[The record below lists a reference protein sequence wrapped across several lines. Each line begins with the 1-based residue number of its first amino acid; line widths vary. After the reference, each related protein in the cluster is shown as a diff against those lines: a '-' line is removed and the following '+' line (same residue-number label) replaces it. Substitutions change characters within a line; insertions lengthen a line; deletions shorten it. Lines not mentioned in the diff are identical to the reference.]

1 MQNLSVDQA
10 IAALQEG
17 KFVIIVDDE
26 DRENEGD
33 LAIGAQFVTPDA
45 VNFMTRHGRGLV
57 CVAMTGERL
66 DELRLPLMVPA
77 HENQSGFGTAFTIS
91 VEAQTGVTTGISAHD
106 RARTIQVL
114 ADRTSTSADL
124 ARPGHIFPLRAHPKG
139 VLGRL
144 GQTEASVDLMR
155 LAGLEPAAAICEIMA
170 EDGTMARMP
179 ELKRFAER
187 HDIGIV
193 TIADLVAYRQWQEPG
208 IRRGPMTRLPT
219 RYGTFMVTAYD
230 NALYPEPDLALAM
243 GDVIG
248 DDPVLVRFHSECLT
262 GDVFGSSRCDCGD
275 QLRMAMEQI
284 ASVGRGVILYMRQ
297 EGRGIGLTNKLRAYQ
312 LQDRGLDTVEANEH
326 LGFPADLRTYGPGAQ
341 ILRDLGVRRIRLLT
355 NNPRK
360 LAGLKAHGLEIVER
374 VPLIT
379 TANQDNRH
387 YLYVKREKLGHLL
400 DCAAAS
406 GDLVTP

>member
-1 MQNLSVDQA
+1 MHHLSIDQA
-10 IAALQEG
+10 IAAVQAG
-17 KFVIIVDDE
+17 KFLIIVDDE

-45 VNFMTRHGRGLV
+45 VNFMIRHGRGLL

-66 DELRLPLMVPA
+66 DELHLPLMVPM
-77 HENQSGFGTAFTIS
+77 HENQSGFGTAFTVS
-91 VEAQTGVTTGISAHD
+91 VEARTGVTTGISAHD

-114 ADRTSTSADL
+114 ADRASTPSDL
-124 ARPGHIFPLRAHPKG
+124 ARPGHIFPLRAHPEG
-139 VLGRL
+139 VLARL

-155 LAGLEPAAAICEIMA
+155 LAGLEPVAAICEIMA
-170 EDGTMARMP
+170 ENGTMARMQDL
-179 ELKRFAER
+179 EQFAET

-193 TIADLVAYRQWQEPG
+193 TIADLVAYRQRKASG
-208 IRRGPMTRLPT
+208 VRCGATTRLPT
-219 RYGTFMVTAYD
+219 QYGTFVATAYD
-230 NALYPEPDLALAM
+230 NALYPAPDLALTM
-243 GDVIG
+243 GEVTG

-284 ASVGRGVILYMRQ
+284 TSVGRGVILYMRQ

-312 LQDRGLDTVEANEH
+312 LQDQGLDTVEANEH

-374 VPLIT
+374 VPLIAA
-379 TANQDNRH
+379 ANQDNRH
-387 YLYVKREKLGHLL
+387 YLHVKREKLGHLL

-406 GDLVTP
+406 GDLVTL

>member
-1 MQNLSVDQA
+1 MHHLTVDQA
-10 IAALQEG
+10 IADVQAG

-33 LAIGAQFVTPDA
+33 LMIGAQFVSPES
-45 VNFMTRHGRGLV
+45 VNFMARHGRGLI

-66 DELRLPLMVPA
+66 DELNLPLMVPV
-77 HENQSGFGTAFTIS
+77 HDNQSGFGTAFTVS
-91 VEAQTGVTTGISAHD
+91 VEARTGVTTGISAHD

-114 ADRTSTSADL
+114 ADRTSTPADL
-124 ARPGHIFPLRAHPKG
+124 SRPGHVFPLRADPEG
-139 VLGRL
+139 VLARL
-144 GQTEASVDLMR
+144 GQTEASTDLMR

-179 ELKRFAER
+179 ELERFAET
-187 HDIGIV
+187 HDIGIM

-208 IRRGPMTRLPT
+208 MRRAPMTRLPT
-219 RYGTFMVTAYD
+219 RYGTFTVTAYD
-230 NALYPEPDLALAM
+230 NALYPEPDLALVM
-243 GDVIG
+243 GVVNG

-275 QLRMAMEQI
+275 QLRMAMERI
-284 ASVGRGVILYMRQ
+284 AADGRGVILYMRQ
-297 EGRGIGLTNKLRAYQ
+297 EGRGIGLTNKLRAYH
-312 LQDRGLDTVEANEH
+312 LQDQGLDTVEANEH

-360 LAGLKAHGLEIVER
+360 LAGLKAHGIEIVER
-374 VPLIT
+374 MPLIAAT
-379 TANQDNRH
+379 NQDNRH
-387 YLYVKREKLGHLL
+387 YLHVKREKLGHLL